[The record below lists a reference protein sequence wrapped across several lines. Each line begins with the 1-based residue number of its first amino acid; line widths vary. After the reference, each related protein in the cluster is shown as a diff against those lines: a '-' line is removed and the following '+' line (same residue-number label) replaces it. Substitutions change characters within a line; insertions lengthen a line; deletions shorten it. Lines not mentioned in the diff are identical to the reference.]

1 MDPYNDLPGPVR
13 ARRLPTWVWIMAGL
27 LLIGCCVWTGLGAW
41 LAGPFTPWLAN
52 RLTSVQ
58 GKAEVIAPAQWRPGG
73 TLSPDGRYMVA
84 SWDRGSQRERVVW
97 NLVTGEQYPLR
108 MSGGLVG

>member
-27 LLIGCCVWTGLGAW
+27 LLIGCCAWTGLGAW